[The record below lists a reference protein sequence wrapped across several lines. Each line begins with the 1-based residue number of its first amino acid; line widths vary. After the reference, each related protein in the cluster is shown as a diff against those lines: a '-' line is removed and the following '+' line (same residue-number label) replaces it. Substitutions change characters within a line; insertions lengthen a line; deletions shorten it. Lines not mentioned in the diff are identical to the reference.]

1 MHTAQPSPSQCG
13 HPVPNLHPIR
23 ALDESP
29 QTPRLPQNESDLL
42 SCSLLGILGAMQSS
56 SAFHGMWSMISA
68 EGIFS
73 FPMVPSRMARTLRSE
88 AGRLHP
94 FWADEMEPVGQ
105 SYICCPKEDSLAA
118 CPLSSLEI

>member
-1 MHTAQPSPSQCG
+1 MNPLKPPQ
-13 HPVPNLHPIR
+13 
-23 ALDESP
+23 DES
-29 QTPRLPQNESDLL
+29 DIL
-42 SCSLLGILGAMQSS
+42 SCPLLGTLGAMQSS

-94 FWADEMEPVGQ
+94 FWADE
-105 SYICCPKEDSLAA
+105 ICCPKEDSLAA
-118 CPLSSLEI
+118 CPLGILEI